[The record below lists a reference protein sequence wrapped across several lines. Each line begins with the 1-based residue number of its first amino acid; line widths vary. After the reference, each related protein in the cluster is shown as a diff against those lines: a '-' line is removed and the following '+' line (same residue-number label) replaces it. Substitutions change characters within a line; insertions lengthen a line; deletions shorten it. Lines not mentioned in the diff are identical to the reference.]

1 MTLSIIPVRHI
12 GEAQPG
18 DDAARLLTDGLQ
30 RSGVV
35 LQERDVLVVTHK
47 LVSKAEG
54 RLVEVG
60 SDPQA
65 HADLIERE
73 AAAVLRRRDGLVIT
87 ETRHG
92 LVCANAGVDRSNIA
106 PGWAALL
113 PADPDR
119 SARRIRLRLEEE
131 AGVKLGVIISDTH
144 GRAWRHGLVDVA
156 IGVSGLAAI
165 ADHRG
170 RRDAHG
176 NILEV
181 TEVAVADE
189 AAAAAEL
196 VMGKTR
202 QIPAAVIRG
211 LEFPDGEG
219 RAADLIR
226 RPADDL
232 FR

>member
-35 LQERDVLVVTHK
+35 LRERDVLVVTHK

-189 AAAAAEL
+189 AAAAAEM
-196 VMGKTR
+196 VMGKAR

>member
-1 MTLSIIPVRHI
+1 MTLSVIPVRHI

-18 DDAARLLTDGLQ
+18 DDAARLLADGLQ

-65 HADLIERE
+65 HADLSERE

-119 SARRIRLRLEEE
+119 SARRIRLRLEGE

-144 GRAWRHGLVDVA
+144 GRAWRQGLVDVA

>member
-18 DDAARLLTDGLQ
+18 DDAARLLADGLQ

-35 LQERDVLVVTHK
+35 LRERDVLVVTHK

>member
-1 MTLSIIPVRHI
+1 MTLSVIPVRHI

-18 DDAARLLTDGLQ
+18 DDAARLLADGLE

-35 LQERDVLVVTHK
+35 LREGDVLVVTHK

-54 RLVEVG
+54 RLVETG

-73 AAAVLRRRDGLVIT
+73 AAAVLRRREGLVIT

-92 LVCANAGVDRSNIA
+92 FVCANAGVDRSNVA

-113 PADPDR
+113 PVDPDL
-119 SARRIRLRLEEE
+119 SARRIRLRLERA
-131 AGVKLGVIISDTH
+131 AGVAIGVIISDTH

-176 NILEV
+176 NVLEV

-211 LEFPDGEG
+211 LEYQAGEG
-219 RAADLIR
+219 SAADLIR
-226 RPADDL
+226 PPADDL

>member
-1 MTLSIIPVRHI
+1 MTLSVIPVRHI

-18 DDAARLLTDGLQ
+18 DDAARLLADGLQ

-47 LVSKAEG
+47 LVSKTEG

-119 SARRIRLRLEEE
+119 SARRLRLRLEEE

-144 GRAWRHGLVDVA
+144 GRAWRQGLVDVA

-211 LEFPDGEG
+211 LQFPDGEG

>member
-1 MTLSIIPVRHI
+1 MTLSVIPVRHI

-18 DDAARLLTDGLQ
+18 DDAARLLADGLQ

-35 LQERDVLVVTHK
+35 LRERDVLVVTHK

-73 AAAVLRRRDGLVIT
+73 AAAVLRRRGGLVIT

-119 SARRIRLRLEEE
+119 SARRIRIRLEAA

-156 IGVSGLAAI
+156 IGISGLAAI

-211 LEFPDGEG
+211 LEYPDGDG

>member
-1 MTLSIIPVRHI
+1 MTLSVIPVRHI

-18 DDAARLLTDGLQ
+18 DDAARLLADGLEK
-30 RSGVV
+30 SGVA
-35 LQERDVLVVTHK
+35 LRERDVLVVTHK

-54 RLVEVG
+54 RLVETG

-73 AAAVLRRRDGLVIT
+73 AAAVLRRRGGLVIT

-113 PADPDR
+113 PVDPDL
-119 SARRIRLRLEEE
+119 SARRIRLRLERET
-131 AGVKLGVIISDTH
+131 GVGIGVIISDTH
-144 GRAWRHGLVDVA
+144 GRAWRHGLADVA
-156 IGVSGLAAI
+156 IGISGMAAI

-181 TEVAVADE
+181 TEVAIADE
-189 AAAAAEL
+189 AAAAADL

-211 LEFPDGEG
+211 LEYEAAEG
-219 RAADLIR
+219 SAADLIR
-226 RPADDL
+226 PPADDL

>member
-1 MTLSIIPVRHI
+1 MTLSVIPVRHI

-35 LQERDVLVVTHK
+35 LRERDVLVVTHK

-73 AAAVLRRRDGLVIT
+73 AAAVLRRRGGLVIT

-119 SARRIRLRLEEE
+119 SARRIRIRLEAAAE
-131 AGVKLGVIISDTH
+131 VNLGVIISDTH

-156 IGVSGLAAI
+156 IGISGLAAI

-211 LEFPDGEG
+211 LEYPDGDG

>member
-1 MTLSIIPVRHI
+1 MTLSVIPVRHI

-18 DDAARLLTDGLQ
+18 DDAALLLADGLEK
-30 RSGVV
+30 SGVV
-35 LQERDVLVVTHK
+35 LREGDVLVVTHK

-54 RLVEVG
+54 RLVETG

-65 HADLIERE
+65 RADLIERE
-73 AAAVLRRRDGLVIT
+73 AAAVLRRREGLVIT

-92 LVCANAGVDRSNIA
+92 FVCANAGVDRSNVA

-113 PADPDR
+113 PVDPDL
-119 SARRIRLRLEEE
+119 SARRIRLRLERA
-131 AGVKLGVIISDTH
+131 AGVAIGVIISDTH

-156 IGVSGLAAI
+156 IGVSGLAAV

-176 NILEV
+176 NVLEV

-211 LEFPDGEG
+211 LEYQAGEG
-219 RAADLIR
+219 SAADLIR
-226 RPADDL
+226 PPADDL

>member
-1 MTLSIIPVRHI
+1 MTLSVIPVRHI

-18 DDAARLLTDGLQ
+18 DDAARLLADGLQ

-73 AAAVLRRRDGLVIT
+73 AAAVLRRRGGLVIT

-119 SARRIRLRLEEE
+119 SARRIRIRLEAA
-131 AGVKLGVIISDTH
+131 AGVKLGVIITDTH

-170 RRDAHG
+170 RPDAHG

-211 LEFPDGEG
+211 LEYPDGDG

>member
-1 MTLSIIPVRHI
+1 MTLSVIPVRHI

-18 DDAARLLTDGLQ
+18 DDAARLLADGLEK
-30 RSGVV
+30 SGVA
-35 LQERDVLVVTHK
+35 LRERDVLVVTHK

-54 RLVEVG
+54 RLVETG

-73 AAAVLRRRDGLVIT
+73 AAAVLRRRGGLVIT

-113 PADPDR
+113 PVDPDL
-119 SARRIRLRLEEE
+119 SARRIRLRLERET
-131 AGVKLGVIISDTH
+131 GVGIGVIISDTH
-144 GRAWRHGLVDVA
+144 GRAWRHGLTDVA
-156 IGVSGLAAI
+156 IGISGMTAI

-181 TEVAVADE
+181 TEVAIADE
-189 AAAAAEL
+189 AAAAADL

-211 LEFPDGEG
+211 LEYEAAEG
-219 RAADLIR
+219 SAADLIR
-226 RPADDL
+226 PPADDL

>member
-1 MTLSIIPVRHI
+1 MTLSVIPVRHI

-18 DDAARLLTDGLQ
+18 DDAARLLADGLE

-73 AAAVLRRRDGLVIT
+73 AAAVLRRRGGLVIT

-119 SARRIRLRLEEE
+119 SARRIRIRLEAA

-170 RRDAHG
+170 RPDAHG

-211 LEFPDGEG
+211 LEYPDGDG

>member
-35 LQERDVLVVTHK
+35 LRERDVLVITHK

>member
-1 MTLSIIPVRHI
+1 MTLSVIPVRHI

-18 DDAARLLTDGLQ
+18 DDAARLLAEGLEK
-30 RSGVV
+30 SGVV
-35 LQERDVLVVTHK
+35 LREGDVLVVTHK

-54 RLVEVG
+54 RLVETG

-65 HADLIERE
+65 RADLIERE
-73 AAAVLRRRDGLVIT
+73 AAAVLRRREGLVIT

-92 LVCANAGVDRSNIA
+92 FVCANAGVDRSNVA

-113 PADPDR
+113 PVDPDL
-119 SARRIRLRLEEE
+119 SARRIRRRLERA
-131 AGVKLGVIISDTH
+131 AGVAIGVIISDTH

-176 NILEV
+176 NVLEV

-211 LEFPDGEG
+211 LEYQAGEG
-219 RAADLIR
+219 SAADLIR
-226 RPADDL
+226 PPADDL

>member
-35 LQERDVLVVTHK
+35 LRERDVLVVTHK

-196 VMGKTR
+196 VMGKAR

>member
-18 DDAARLLTDGLQ
+18 DDAARLLADGLQ

>member
-35 LQERDVLVVTHK
+35 LRERDVLVVTHK

>member
-1 MTLSIIPVRHI
+1 MTLSVIPVRHI

-18 DDAARLLTDGLQ
+18 DDAARLLAEGLE

-35 LQERDVLVVTHK
+35 LRERDVLVVTHK

-54 RLVEVG
+54 RLVETG

-73 AAAVLRRRDGLVIT
+73 AAAVLRRREGLVIT

-92 LVCANAGVDRSNIA
+92 LVCANAGVDRSNVA

-113 PADPDR
+113 PVDPDL
-119 SARRIRLRLEEE
+119 SARRIRLRLERT
-131 AGVKLGVIISDTH
+131 AGVGIGVIISDTH

-156 IGVSGLAAI
+156 IGVSGLEAV

-211 LEFPDGEG
+211 LEYQAGEG
-219 RAADLIR
+219 GAADLIR
-226 RPADDL
+226 PPADDL

>member
-1 MTLSIIPVRHI
+1 MTLSVIPVRHI

-18 DDAARLLTDGLQ
+18 DDAARLLADGLEK
-30 RSGVV
+30 SGVA
-35 LQERDVLVVTHK
+35 LRERDVLVVTHK

-54 RLVEVG
+54 RLVETG

-73 AAAVLRRRDGLVIT
+73 AAAVLRRRGGLVIT

-113 PADPDR
+113 PVDPDL
-119 SARRIRLRLEEE
+119 SARRIRLRLERET
-131 AGVKLGVIISDTH
+131 GVGIGVIISDTH
-144 GRAWRHGLVDVA
+144 GRAWRHGLTDVA
-156 IGVSGLAAI
+156 IGISGMAAI

-181 TEVAVADE
+181 TEVAIADE
-189 AAAAAEL
+189 AAAAADL

-211 LEFPDGEG
+211 LEYEAAEG
-219 RAADLIR
+219 SAADLIR
-226 RPADDL
+226 PPADDL

>member
-1 MTLSIIPVRHI
+1 MTLSVIPVRHI

-18 DDAARLLTDGLQ
+18 DDAARLLADGLE

-35 LQERDVLVVTHK
+35 LREGDVLVVTHK

-54 RLVEVG
+54 RLVETG

-73 AAAVLRRRDGLVIT
+73 AAAVLRRREGLVIT

-92 LVCANAGVDRSNIA
+92 FVCANAGVDRSNVA

-113 PADPDR
+113 PVDPDL
-119 SARRIRLRLEEE
+119 SARRIRLRLERA
-131 AGVKLGVIISDTH
+131 AGVAIGVIISDTH

-176 NILEV
+176 NVLEV
-181 TEVAVADE
+181 TEVAMADE

-211 LEFPDGEG
+211 LEYQAGEG
-219 RAADLIR
+219 SAADLIR
-226 RPADDL
+226 PPADDL

>member
-1 MTLSIIPVRHI
+1 MTLSVIPVRHI

-18 DDAARLLTDGLQ
+18 DDAARLLADGLQ

-35 LQERDVLVVTHK
+35 LRERDVLVVTHK

-73 AAAVLRRRDGLVIT
+73 AVAVLRRRGGLVIT

-119 SARRIRLRLEEE
+119 SARRIRIRLEAA

-156 IGVSGLAAI
+156 IGISGLAAI

-211 LEFPDGEG
+211 LEYPDGDG

>member
-1 MTLSIIPVRHI
+1 MTLSVIPVRHI

-18 DDAARLLTDGLQ
+18 DDAARLLADGLE

-73 AAAVLRRRDGLVIT
+73 AAAVLRRRGGLVIT

-119 SARRIRLRLEEE
+119 SARRIRIRLEAA

-156 IGVSGLAAI
+156 IGISGLAAI

-170 RRDAHG
+170 RPDAHG

-211 LEFPDGEG
+211 LEYPDGDG

>member
-1 MTLSIIPVRHI
+1 MTLSVIPVRHI

-18 DDAARLLTDGLQ
+18 DDAALLLADGLEK
-30 RSGVV
+30 SGVV
-35 LQERDVLVVTHK
+35 LREGDVLVVTHK

-54 RLVEVG
+54 RLVETG

-65 HADLIERE
+65 RADLIERE
-73 AAAVLRRRDGLVIT
+73 AAAVLRRREGLVIT

-92 LVCANAGVDRSNIA
+92 FVCANAGVDRSNVA

-113 PADPDR
+113 PVDPDL
-119 SARRIRLRLEEE
+119 SARRIRLRLERA
-131 AGVKLGVIISDTH
+131 AGVAIGVIISDTH

-176 NILEV
+176 NVLEV

-211 LEFPDGEG
+211 LEYQAGEG
-219 RAADLIR
+219 SAADLIR
-226 RPADDL
+226 PPADDL